1 MNYLDTERVACGCKE
16 PYVVMSVRSH
26 IAIISFTA
34 VITVTPKTKIFLSLR
49 ARAEREKTFML
60 IHYSQPRYTVLY
72 QREPNRNMY

>member
-34 VITVTPKTKIFLSLR
+34 VITVTPKTKILLSLR
-49 ARAEREKTFML
+49 VRAEREENVYVDSLLPTSVHGTL
-60 IHYSQPRYTVLY
+60 STRV
-72 QREPNRNMY
+72 ES